1 MQWCHQVHLSHRYR
15 LQKLEWLWLPS
26 QDVVEVEEV
35 MVYQGVVVVKVSS
48 VTNVDWELTRDSVCQ
63 WIDMDV
69 NVCGCEV

>member
-15 LQKLEWLWLPS
+15 LQELEWLWLPS

-35 MVYQGVVVVKVSS
+35 MVYQWVVVVKVSS

-63 WIDMDV
+63 
-69 NVCGCEV
+69 